1 MTETCRTPAAG
12 AHELS
17 LTRLIEATPEQCFRA
32 WIERLP
38 DWWGPGGATTPLCD
52 LELRPGGLMRTV
64 MRGPDGNA
72 YDMRG
77 VFLEIDPPHR
87 IVTTDAYGPGW
98 QPTGKPFMTALASF
112 VAEGGGTRFTATA
125 RHWTEED
132 KAAHEAMGFH
142 QGWGQSA
149 DRFAAVARTIGEAGE
164 PLPELLLLRS
174 LPAAPDAVWRAW
186 TDAVQLGR
194 WWGPQG
200 FTNPVCEADVRP
212 GGTMRVVMR
221 APSGEAY
228 PMRGRYEA
236 VEPGRRLVVVSEAL
250 AADGRALLEG
260 RTTVTIAAEGEGARL
275 AVATGAR
282 ALVPEARPMLAGM
295 VAGWSGSLE
304 RLAALLA
311 GAAVT

>member
-1 MTETCRTPAAG
+1 MTEDCRTPAAG
-12 AHELS
+12 THELS
-17 LTRLIEATPEQCFRA
+17 LTRLIDATPEQCFRA
-32 WIERLP
+32 WIARLP
-38 DWWGPGGATTPLCD
+38 DWWGPDGATTPLCD

-64 MRGPDGNA
+64 MRGPDGNE

-77 VFLEIDPPHR
+77 VFLEIDPPRR
-87 IVTTDAYGPGW
+87 IVTTDAYAPGW

-112 VAEGGGTRFTATA
+112 VPEGGGTRFTATA

-149 DRFAAVARTIGEAGE
+149 DRFVAAAQAIGAGE
-164 PLPELLLLRS
+164 EALPQLLMLRR
-174 LPAAPDAVWRAW
+174 LPAAPDAVWKAW
-186 TDAVQLGR
+186 TDPAQLAR

-212 GGTMRVVMR
+212 GGALRIVMR
-221 APSGEAY
+221 APSGEEY

-236 VEPGRRLVVVSEAL
+236 VEPGARLVCVSEAL
-250 AADGRALLEG
+250 AGDGRPLLEG
-260 RTTVTIAAEGEGARL
+260 RTTVTIAPEGTGTRL

-282 ALVPEARPMLAGM
+282 ALAPEARPMLAGM

-304 RLAALLA
+304 RLVALLA
-311 GAAVT
+311 GAAP